1 MVYIMFLWSAGD
13 RWGHLVAARSRLEH
27 LGTLESCHAC
37 AADNSAPGREKMGKE
52 PTCTESKCSKSQR
65 ALLDDLD
72 RLVAVAGAHLAHR
85 SDFGRGSPRGFCGGS
100 ASYSASFSQADEI
113 IGLDQHSKRQGSRRE
128 NSTTTLL
135 RRGLV

>member
-1 MVYIMFLWSAGD
+1 M
-13 RWGHLVAARSRLEH
+13 EH

-72 RLVAVAGAHLAHR
+72 RLVVVAGAHLAHR
-85 SDFGRGSPRGFCGGS
+85 SDFARAKWRPLFVGS
-100 ASYSASFSQADEI
+100 AS
-113 IGLDQHSKRQGSRRE
+113 
-128 NSTTTLL
+128 
-135 RRGLV
+135 